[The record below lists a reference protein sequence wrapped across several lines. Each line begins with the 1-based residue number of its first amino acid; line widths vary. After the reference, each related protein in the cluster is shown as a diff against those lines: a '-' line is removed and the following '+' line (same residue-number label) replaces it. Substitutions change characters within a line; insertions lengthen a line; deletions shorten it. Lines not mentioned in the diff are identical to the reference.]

1 MRSQPSKSEASSG
14 ARSTILAFVEK
25 INAHDVEGLADL
37 MSEDHLSVDSLG
49 RVQKGREK
57 MCEGWRGY
65 FVLFPDYNISVME
78 IFEKDDTFVLLGT
91 ARGTYSVEDGLSEE
105 NSWEIPAAWKAVVK
119 NGHVTEWHVF
129 ADNYKTV
136 KLLQSK

>member
-1 MRSQPSKSEASSG
+1 MRSQPSKSEASAG

-37 MSEDHLSVDSLG
+37 MSEDHLFVDSLG

-57 MCEGWRGY
+57 MREAWRDY
-65 FVLFPDYNISVME
+65 FTMFPDYHIAVSE
-78 IFEKDDTFVLLGT
+78 IIEGDGTFVLIGT
-91 ARGTYSVEDGLSEE
+91 AGGTYGVGGRLLEE
-105 NSWEIPAAWKAVVK
+105 NRWEVPAAWKAVISD
-119 NGHVTEWHVF
+119 GHVTEWRVF

-136 KLLQSK
+136 KLLQSE